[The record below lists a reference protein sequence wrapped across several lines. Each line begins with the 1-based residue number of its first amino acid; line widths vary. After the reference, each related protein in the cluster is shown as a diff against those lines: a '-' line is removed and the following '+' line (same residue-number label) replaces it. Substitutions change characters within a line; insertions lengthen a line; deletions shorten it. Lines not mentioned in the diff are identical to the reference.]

1 MICAHPARLALAAL
15 LTTTPLVAQLP
26 RAEQMQPQNA
36 VLTHRQED
44 PLIKERIQERFET
57 LLPEL
62 MRREGFDMWL
72 VITREYNSVAVGS
85 VKLDRVKVR

>member
-57 LLPEL
+57 LPADYDAV
-62 MRREGFDMWL
+62 RDY
-72 VITREYNSVAVGS
+72 ISAKATR
-85 VKLDRVKVR
+85 